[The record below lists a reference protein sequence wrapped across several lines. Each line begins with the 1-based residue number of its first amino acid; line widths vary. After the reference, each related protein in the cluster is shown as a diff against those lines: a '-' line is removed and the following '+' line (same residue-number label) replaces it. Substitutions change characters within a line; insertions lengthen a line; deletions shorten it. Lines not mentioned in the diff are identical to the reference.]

1 VAGVGPGRAGNRRPD
16 VVRRARA
23 RDGRPGAG
31 ADVRVQAAPAR
42 ERGEPRLAFA
52 ERTALAVGGPGQHG
66 RPGLELRG
74 GRGQGVL
81 LVDGEIRVSQGA
93 EFHGVVIARDDVVS
107 GPGGGALYGSVMAA
121 DSSRGPGDHS
131 HVGDDLLVRR
141 SSCAATGALRRV
153 APLVPVV
160 RRAWAPLP

>member
-1 VAGVGPGRAGNRRPD
+1 VVTPAPSVAS
-16 VVRRARA
+16 
-23 RDGRPGAG
+23 GACRLG
-31 ADVRVQAAPAR
+31 DPANW
-42 ERGEPRLAFA
+42 GEPRG
-52 ERTALAVGGPGQHG
+52 TGPCATHAPLVWVRGD
-66 RPGLELRG
+66 LELRG